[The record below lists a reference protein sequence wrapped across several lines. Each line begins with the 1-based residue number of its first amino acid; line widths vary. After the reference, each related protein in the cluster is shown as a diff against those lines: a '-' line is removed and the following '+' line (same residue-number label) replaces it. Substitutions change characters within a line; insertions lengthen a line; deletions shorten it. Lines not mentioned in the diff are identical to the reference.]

1 MNDFEKR
8 ISQATEGR
16 KIREYEPT
24 NLALEMVKLLPRFYI
39 ITGFQMPMVEDM
51 TLIARKL
58 ATDLL
63 ESYAFLSVE
72 EVELCF
78 ELGAR
83 GQYGDFAGLNLR
95 TFHRWLRIYK
105 TSEARP
111 DVPPMAADL
120 QDLGGPLPPGDAA
133 RDGPGGPA
141 RHHAGPPAGL
151 RGPPPA
157 KGLRHLPRAEGF
169 RTPPARP
176 PLRPAAGTGAD
187 RRHARG
193 EAGGDGP
200 LREPR
205 RASGATATGGLR
217 FPSEAAGDGMVAGTL
232 FRPVDRQWS
241 TNTRLMTRWST
252 TPHAA
257 GAIFATYSRTI

>member
-1 MNDFEKR
+1 MYEGIDDRLERAARGMR
-8 ISQATEGR
+8 IAD
-16 KIREYEPT
+16 
-24 NLALEMVKLLPRFYI
+24 LPREALIDRLSGILSGTYI
-39 ITGFQMPMVEDM
+39 LVGFQIPAISDI
-51 TLIARKL
+51 TLLTAKL

-63 ESYAFLSVE
+63 ESYASLSVE

-111 DVPPMAADL
+111 
-120 QDLGGPLPPGDAA
+120 
-133 RDGPGGPA
+133 
-141 RHHAGPPAGL
+141 
-151 RGPPPA
+151 PA
-157 KGLRHLPRAEGF
+157 KGLRHLPRAARL

-217 FPSEAAGDGMVAGTL
+217 FPGEAAGDGMVAGTL

-241 TNTRLMTRWST
+241 TNARLMTRWST
-252 TPHAA
+252 TPHSV

>member
-1 MNDFEKR
+1 MYEGIDDRLERAASGTR
-8 ISQATEGR
+8 IAD
-16 KIREYEPT
+16 
-24 NLALEMVKLLPRFYI
+24 LPREALIDRLSGILSGTYI
-39 ITGFQMPMVEDM
+39 LVGFQIPAISDI
-51 TLIARKL
+51 TLLTAKL

-105 TSEARP
+105 TSEARYRL
-111 DVPPMAADL
+111 VTRRETARAALPATTPGHQRACEDRLL
-120 QDLGGPLPPGDAA
+120 QKAFA
-133 RDGPGGPA
+133 TYR
-141 RHHAGPPAGL
+141 
-151 RGPPPA
+151 
-157 KGLRHLPRAEGF
+157 E
-169 RTPPARP
+169 
-176 PLRPAAGTGAD
+176 RPAAGTGAD

-217 FPSEAAGDGMVAGTL
+217 FPGETAGDGMVAGTL

-257 GAIFATYSRTI
+257 RAIFATYSRTI

>member
-1 MNDFEKR
+1 MYEGIDDRLERAARGMR
-8 ISQATEGR
+8 IAD
-16 KIREYEPT
+16 
-24 NLALEMVKLLPRFYI
+24 LPREALIDRLSGILSGTYI
-39 ITGFQMPMVEDM
+39 LVGFQIPAISDI
-51 TLIARKL
+51 TLLTAKL

-105 TSEARP
+105 TSEARYRL
-111 DVPPMAADL
+111 VT
-120 QDLGGPLPPGDAA
+120 
-133 RDGPGGPA
+133 A

-217 FPSEAAGDGMVAGTL
+217 FPSEATGDGMVAGTL

-241 TNTRLMTRWST
+241 TNARLMTRWST
-252 TPHAA
+252 TPHSV